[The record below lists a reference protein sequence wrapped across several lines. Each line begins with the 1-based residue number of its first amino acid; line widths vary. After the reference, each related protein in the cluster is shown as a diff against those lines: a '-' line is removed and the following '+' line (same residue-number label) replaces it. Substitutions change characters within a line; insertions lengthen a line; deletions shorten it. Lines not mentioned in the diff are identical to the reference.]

1 MDDDVIMLSLSFSLI
16 DTLLIFLVTTVKT
29 TLRDLIFQDKKENKL
44 TIMNKNTFVLQI
56 LLLLAL
62 CVAYV
67 SASAT
72 PDAFF
77 MELDHDLHDVRD
89 KRLKRDT

>member
-1 MDDDVIMLSLSFSLI
+1 
-16 DTLLIFLVTTVKT
+16 
-29 TLRDLIFQDKKENKL
+29 
-44 TIMNKNTFVLQI
+44 MNKNTFVLQI

-62 CVAYV
+62 CVEYV
-67 SASAT
+67 SASAM

-89 KRLKRDT
+89 KRLKRDK

>member
-1 MDDDVIMLSLSFSLI
+1 
-16 DTLLIFLVTTVKT
+16 
-29 TLRDLIFQDKKENKL
+29 
-44 TIMNKNTFVLQI
+44 MNKNTFVLQV

-67 SASAT
+67 STSAT